1 MFLQWFK
8 RIHIVNFKQCSFLK
22 VPQNMALSASCV
34 LDKLADGSREF
45 GWPLLTRSLGRDI
58 TPNLFGGEPGNLP
71 CHPLDL
77 CETA

>member
-1 MFLQWFK
+1 
-8 RIHIVNFKQCSFLK
+8 
-22 VPQNMALSASCV
+22 MALSASCV